1 MCFEDAY
8 SHKPDKCLT
17 ATLKTQG
24 LNLVHVF
31 QVRRAFFFFF
41 NVAEC
46 FFVFLVHAWSG
57 AVWGEE
63 GTKKKKKR
71 RGEKNPLWPRV
82 CARKRKGRDSGCT
95 SIWSASF
102 HRTAVDL
109 ADGLTDRT
117 GTTSTDNT
125 RCEGGVHVY
134 PSGPAFCLK
143 RGWGGAQHN
152 ARNHCLALFF
162 FFSSFFFFF
171 SPASLV
177 SGMQDT
183 QHYR

>member
-1 MCFEDAY
+1 MCFEDTY

-31 QVRRAFFFFF
+31 QVRRAFFFKCGWVLFCLSCPRM
-41 NVAEC
+41 VRRG
-46 FFVFLVHAWSG
+46 VRRGGHQ
-57 AVWGEE
+57 
-63 GTKKKKKR
+63 KKKKR

-162 FFSSFFFFF
+162 SFLFFFFF
-171 SPASLV
+171 ALLPHS
-177 SGMQDT
+177 
-183 QHYR
+183 